1 MLVVLNFY
9 GNNLKQRDK
18 LLYFE
23 SVCHGFISY
32 IFTQSLMRAVM
43 RAVVPVVRSILQL
56 NFPPLLSAR
65 VRADALRHFG
75 CTRRQW

>member
-9 GNNLKQRDK
+9 GNNLKQRNK
-18 LLYFE
+18 LLYFVW
-23 SVCHGFISY
+23 VCHGFISY
-32 IFTQSLMRAVM
+32 IFTQSLM

>member
-32 IFTQSLMRAVM
+32 IFTQSLMRAV
-43 RAVVPVVRSILQL
+43 VPVVRSILQL
-56 NFPPLLSAR
+56 NLPPLLSAR